1 MFLKF
6 PSYICT
12 MEKEIQMSE
21 LILEKAK
28 EMYLTLG
35 FKGVTLDDISQEM
48 SISKKTIYQ
57 HYANKNE
64 LVEAVGTYLMQV
76 IFDEIQKI
84 AASGCNAVQEL
95 FEIRKYLR
103 RTLED
108 KYRLAAYQL
117 MKFFPEISQKMHMR
131 QFDRMKE
138 SVTRNLEKGIQEG
151 LYRPEINLEFVSRIY
166 FAGISG
172 TKDSSVFPEELF
184 EINHLHNLYLE
195 YHLRAIC
202 TPQGILLA
210 QGYLKENQEQP

>member
-1 MFLKF
+1 
-6 PSYICT
+6 
-12 MEKEIQMSE
+12 MEKENQLSE

-28 EMYLTLG
+28 EMYLNLG
-35 FKGVTLDDISQEM
+35 FKGVTLDDIAQEM

-64 LVEAVGTYLMQV
+64 LVEAVGAHLMQM

-84 AASGCNAVQEL
+84 STSGYNAVEEL

-117 MKFFPEISQKMHMR
+117 TKFFPEISQKMHFR
-131 QFDRMKE
+131 QFDKMKA
-138 SVTRNLEKGIQEG
+138 SVTYNLEKGIAEN
-151 LYRPEINLEFVSRIY
+151 LYRADLNLEFVSRIY
-166 FAGISG
+166 FTGISG
-172 TKDSSVFPEELF
+172 TKDASVFPEALF
-184 EINHLHNLYLE
+184 NINQLHILFLE

-202 TPQGILLA
+202 THKGIALLEH
-210 QGYLKENQEQP
+210 YIIENQNQA

>member
-1 MFLKF
+1 MN
-6 PSYICT
+6 
-12 MEKEIQMSE
+12 MSG

-28 EMYLTLG
+28 EMYLNLG
-35 FKGVTLDDISQEM
+35 FKGVTLDDIAQEM

-64 LVEAVGTYLMQV
+64 LVEAVGTYLMQI

-84 AASGCNAVQEL
+84 AASGCNAVEEL

-117 MKFFPEISQKMHMR
+117 TRFFPEISQKMHMR

-138 SVTRNLEKGIQEG
+138 SVSRNLQRGISEG
-151 LYRPEINLEFVSRIY
+151 LYRTDINVDFVSRIY
-166 FAGISG
+166 FTGISG

-184 EINHLHNLYLE
+184 NTNDLHNLYLE

-202 TPQGILLA
+202 TPKGILLA
-210 QGYLKENQEQP
+210 EKYLTENKE